1 MSVAVAVGA
10 ASCCAC
16 GAVGWLGC
24 ASRESSSA
32 TQPVVHD
39 RPAGQASEMA
49 EDAGVDFTAL
59 NAALG
64 PRPPDE
70 QVLFQ
75 ALQPGDC
82 SELGSNWTW
91 VQQEPGWR
99 VDTQGKL
106 MLRCAKTG
114 GSSAGTKNLL
124 LCEFPLTERGWG
136 RAAATTVVHS
146 GGKELGE
153 QAGLIWYRD
162 DSNYLK
168 LVLQVGRGGVVGVV
182 VAVVINGD
190 VTFVAEKECPASGS
204 EPTNLRIEV
213 APSGSCIAAILG
225 LAYCEQLVGVC
236 EDVSA
241 LGLTGNEVRV
251 GVIANGASDTDGQ
264 PSTKVATFSN
274 FTLLGLAPDR
284 VSFASDT
291 TASASVS
298 QPLDGLTAFGEP
310 YEAVGIEMNADQAL
324 QGWTLSD
331 DLSSAERNEIAGML
345 ASVGPPPDGQ
355 KLPSITI
362 VHNPQ

>member
-39 RPAGQASEMA
+39 RPAGQASEIA

-82 SELGSNWTW
+82 GELASSWTW

-99 VDTQGKL
+99 VDKQGKL
-106 MLRCAKTG
+106 ILRCAKTG
-114 GSSAGTKNLL
+114 GSGAGTKNLL
-124 LCEFPLTERGWG
+124 LCDFPLTEHGWG
-136 RAAATTVVHS
+136 RAAVTTVVHS

-153 QAGLIWYRD
+153 QAGLVWYHD

-168 LVLQVGRGGVVGVV
+168 LVLQVGHGGVVGVV
-182 VAVVINGD
+182 FAVVINGD
-190 VTFVAEKECPASGS
+190 VTFVAEKECPASGL

-213 APSGSCIAAILG
+213 DPSGCSVAATLS
-225 LAYCEQLVGVC
+225 LDYCEQLVGVC
-236 EDVSA
+236 ADVSA

-251 GVIANGASDTDGQ
+251 GVIANGASDKDGQ
-264 PSTKVATFSN
+264 PPTQAATFSN
-274 FTLLGLAPDR
+274 FNLLGLAPDR

-291 TASASVS
+291 TASPSIL
-298 QPLDGLTAFGEP
+298 QPLDGLTAYGQP
-310 YEAVGIEMNADQAL
+310 NEAAGIEMNADQAL
-324 QGWTLSD
+324 QGWTLSE
-331 DLSSAERNEIAGML
+331 DLSSTERDEIAGML

-355 KLPSITI
+355 TVPSLTV